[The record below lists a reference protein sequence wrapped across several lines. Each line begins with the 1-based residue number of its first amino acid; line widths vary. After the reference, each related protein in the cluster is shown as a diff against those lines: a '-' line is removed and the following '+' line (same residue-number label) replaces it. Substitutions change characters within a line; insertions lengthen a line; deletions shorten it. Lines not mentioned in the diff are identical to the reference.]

1 MPAYD
6 YRCLNCKKRFDIIMS
21 YSEYGT
27 RPVNCPHCG
36 SDQVTRRIG
45 RVRIGRSDESR
56 LSSMAD
62 PTAME
67 NMDKDPRTLG
77 RMMRQMSGEIGQDM
91 GSEFN
96 EVVSRLEKGESP
108 EAIERAMPDLGT
120 GDDSMGGLD

>member
-120 GDDSMGGLD
+120 GDDSLGGLD

>member
-36 SDQVTRRIG
+36 SDHVTRRIG

>member
-6 YRCLNCKKRFDIIMS
+6 YRCLNCKKRFDIFMS

-36 SDQVTRRIG
+36 SDHVTRRIG

-120 GDDSMGGLD
+120 GDDSLGGLD

>member
-6 YRCLNCKKRFDIIMS
+6 YRCLNCKKRFDIFMS

-77 RMMRQMSGEIGQDM
+77 RMMRQMSGEICQDM

-120 GDDSMGGLD
+120 GDDSLGGLD

>member
-6 YRCLNCKKRFDIIMS
+6 YRCLNCKKRFDIFMS

-120 GDDSMGGLD
+120 GDDSLGGLD

>member
-6 YRCLNCKKRFDIIMS
+6 YRCLNCKKRFDIFMS

-36 SDQVTRRIG
+36 SDHVTRRIG

>member
-6 YRCLNCKKRFDIIMS
+6 YRCLNCKKRFDIFMS